1 MLCEALPAALA
12 DMSLCPG
19 RFVCKLHSLSGE
31 AARQEGQH
39 LMTYGIWLSLVSREP
54 CNEMG
59 SPASREE
66 GLPWPL
72 FALVRRTETQSS
84 RAERGAKRCRLL
96 QVSSR
101 HFNMASCFTSGLMPT
116 LDVAEVPVA
125 QPSDQAKW
133 QSTCGGQF
141 LQQRPSQLRQENA
154 TFVHHKSGPTQA
166 GSSASTSES
175 RTCLHRTRYNNIWH
189 FGVE

>member
-1 MLCEALPAALA
+1 MAFGLAWLAESHAMKWAA
-12 DMSLCPG
+12 
-19 RFVCKLHSLSGE
+19 
-31 AARQEGQH
+31 QH
-39 LMTYGIWLSLVSREP
+39 LARKAFLGRSL
-54 CNEMG
+54 
-59 SPASREE
+59 
-66 GLPWPL
+66 PL
-72 FALVRRTETQSS
+72 YAAQRHRAAEQSV
-84 RAERGAKRCRLL
+84 ELRGAVCYRYLL
-96 QVSSR
+96 GN
-101 HFNMASCFTSGLMPT
+101 FNMASCFTSGLMPT